1 MRILLSFR
9 PGALP
14 GERPA
19 PGRNTLPP
27 LYVVVSVELTLVGR
41 VAVVT
46 GASSGIGEATAR
58 ELAGR
63 GASVVLASRA
73 VDRLGG
79 LRREISASGGTAL
92 VVETD
97 VSDRSSV
104 EAMVWRAVGEFGSLD
119 VLVNNAGLGLSG
131 RISEVRAEDVRHV
144 FEVNTVGPL
153 NCIQA
158 VLPHMGEGG
167 RIINVSSVV
176 GKRAI
181 PKVGA
186 YCATKS
192 ALDALSDALRV
203 EIDERKI
210 TVTSVYPG
218 TTRTSFREN
227 SRRTK
232 SEKRGWRPKGVTP
245 DKVAVKIADAAEK
258 GPRDV
263 YVTLP
268 DRLFV
273 AGVTLFPGLADRVLS
288 SWAKD

>member
-1 MRILLSFR
+1 M
-9 PGALP
+9 
-14 GERPA
+14 EQ
-19 PGRNTLPP
+19 TLEGK
-27 LYVVVSVELTLVGR
+27 VT
-41 VAVVT
+41 VVT

-58 ELAGR
+58 ELAAR
-63 GASVVLASRA
+63 GAPVVLASRA
-73 VDRLGG
+73 VDRLEG
-79 LRREISASGGTAL
+79 LRREISASGGAAL
-92 VVETD
+92 AVEAD
-97 VSDRSSV
+97 VSDRGSV
-104 EAMVWRAVGEFGSLD
+104 EKMVRRAVGEFGSLD

-158 VLPHMGEGG
+158 ALPHMGEGG
-167 RIINVSSVV
+167 RIVNVSSVV

-192 ALDALSDALRV
+192 ALNALSDALRV
-203 EIDERKI
+203 ELASRKI

-245 DKVAVKIADAAEK
+245 DVVAKKIADAAER

-263 YVTLP
+263 YVTVP
-268 DRLFV
+268 DRLFI
-273 AGVTLFPGLADRVLS
+273 AGVTLFPGLADRVLRL
-288 SWAKD
+288 WVRN

>member
-1 MRILLSFR
+1 VDQ
-9 PGALP
+9 
-14 GERPA
+14 
-19 PGRNTLPP
+19 TLR
-27 LYVVVSVELTLVGR
+27 GK

-58 ELAGR
+58 ELAAR

-73 VDRLGG
+73 VDRLEA
-79 LRREISASGGTAL
+79 LRRGISASGGLA
-92 VVETD
+92 VAVETD
-97 VSDRSSV
+97 VSDRNSV
-104 EAMVWRAVGEFGSLD
+104 GAMVRRAVGEFGSLD

-131 RISEVRAEDVRHV
+131 RISEVRAEDLRHV

-153 NCIQA
+153 TCIQA
-158 VLPHMGEGG
+158 ALPHMGEGG

-192 ALDALSDALRV
+192 ALNALTDALRV
-203 EIDERKI
+203 EVAARGIS
-210 TVTSVYPG
+210 VTSVYPG
-218 TTRTSFREN
+218 TTRTAFREN

-232 SEKRGWRPKGVTP
+232 SEKRGWRPGGVTP
-245 DKVAVKIADAAEK
+245 ERVAHKIADAAEK

-263 YVTLP
+263 YVTIP

-273 AGVTLFPGLADRVLS
+273 AGVALLPGLADRVLRL
-288 SWAKD
+288 WVKD